1 MRVQKRRELADIFRD
16 ELDMEKSPP
25 KPPSG
30 SVLWRY
36 MNFDKYIHML
46 INGGVFFPFVHKLG
60 DPFEGSLPRKTL
72 QRALKWLGGPQG
84 VEVFD
89 KNIRT
94 QYVVYCWHEMEHESE
109 AMWRLYAG
117 SGPGVAIRTNFESLI
132 KTIFQGVKS
141 EAADLYGR
149 AEYGDYETTDIPML
163 STIPV
168 FCKRKS
174 FSHEREVRIAR
185 IAKREPDRSGVV
197 YSVDLDE
204 LVHEVVLSPFAEDW
218 TLEVV
223 NAVTRKFKESLVKKV
238 RPSEIEKRTTLDELL
253 EGSREPQPKVSLAD
267 ILARSVS

>member
-1 MRVQKRRELADIFRD
+1 
-16 ELDMEKSPP
+16 
-25 KPPSG
+25 
-30 SVLWRY
+30 
-36 MNFDKYIHML
+36 
-46 INGGVFFPFVHKLG
+46 
-60 DPFEGSLPRKTL
+60 
-72 QRALKWLGGPQG
+72 
-84 VEVFD
+84 
-89 KNIRT
+89 
-94 QYVVYCWHEMEHESE
+94 
-109 AMWRLYAG
+109 
-117 SGPGVAIRTNFESLI
+117 
-132 KTIFQGVKS
+132 
-141 EAADLYGR
+141 
-149 AEYGDYETTDIPML
+149 ML